1 VVVVVIDR
9 DVVCVAV
16 AVISDVIVVG
26 NDDVDIVVVTDG
38 GGVPAVVSGFLGAK
52 ITNFNTR
59 ESETTNIV
67 TMMKQMKMI
76 VTRRWCHHLR
86 GLVFSLSNA
95 L

>member
-1 VVVVVIDR
+1 MVIVVIDR
-9 DVVCVAV
+9 DVVCDAV
-16 AVISDVIVVG
+16 AVVSDVIVVG
-26 NDDVDIVVVTDG
+26 NDDDIVVVVTDG
-38 GGVPAVVSGFLGAK
+38 GGVAVVVSRFLGAK

-67 TMMKQMKMI
+67 TTMKQMKMI

-86 GLVFSLSNA
+86 GLVFSLSNS

>member
-1 VVVVVIDR
+1 MVIVVIDC
-9 DVVCVAV
+9 DVVCD
-16 AVISDVIVVG
+16 AVIVVSDVIIVG
-26 NDDVDIVVVTDG
+26 NDGVDIVVVTDG

-67 TMMKQMKMI
+67 TTMKQMKMI
-76 VTRRWCHHLR
+76 VTRRWCHHLC
-86 GLVFSLSNA
+86 GLVFSLSNS